1 MLKRRYE
8 MHLPL
13 RHNDGRPVSDD
24 KLNETREE
32 LVERFDAVSVQPQTV
47 LENLDTPW
55 GIDFLPDDS
64 MIFTERPGRVTI
76 FANGQRR
83 EVGRVQTN
91 QMAESGLL
99 GIAVDPEFQKNRSV

>member
-1 MLKRRYE
+1 MNHRLFSSI
-8 MHLPL
+8 LIIIV
-13 RHNDGRPVSDD
+13 GIS
-24 KLNETREE
+24 LNACNRADT
-32 LVERFDAVSVQPQTV
+32 VEAGSAALDLQPQTV